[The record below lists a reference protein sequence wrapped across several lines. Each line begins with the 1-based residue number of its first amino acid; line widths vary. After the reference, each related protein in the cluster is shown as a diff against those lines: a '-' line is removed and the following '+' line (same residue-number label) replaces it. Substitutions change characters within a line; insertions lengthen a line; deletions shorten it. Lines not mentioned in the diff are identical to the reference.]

1 MLKTIVATI
10 ARYVMFRPTD
20 MCTVFQEC
28 VVLEECPGYHPS
40 YRRGLYSAEIL
51 KTVVATNSKYALFL
65 VSTLA
70 CPRTI
75 HSHVKVFDTLF

>member
-10 ARYVMFRPTD
+10 ARYVMFRSTD

-51 KTVVATNSKYALFL
+51 KTVVATNSKYALFD
-65 VSTLA
+65 VSCKYPGLPSDNSFP
-70 CPRTI
+70 CE
-75 HSHVKVFDTLF
+75 SL